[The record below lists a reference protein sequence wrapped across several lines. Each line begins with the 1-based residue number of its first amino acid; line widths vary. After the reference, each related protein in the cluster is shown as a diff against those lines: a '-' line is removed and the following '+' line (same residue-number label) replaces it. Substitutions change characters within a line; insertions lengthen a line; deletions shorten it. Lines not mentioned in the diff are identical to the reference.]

1 MSFFLTELRRL
12 SNDLNLSGVKWCLV
26 GGLGTSVYAEP
37 RTTKDIDIAVVVR
50 SDDDFEVLKSFLAS
64 RGYHSASALMHTEPT
79 YKMGWRL
86 LMPTSKGEDIAVD
99 LLHRAC
105 GVEEQIVDQAV
116 TLEILPKVF
125 LPVASIGHLIA
136 MKIVS
141 HNDITRMQDQIDLRA
156 LIAVAHPGD
165 IASAKSALVEISR
178 GEGFAGRDFVRE
190 LASLLPR

>member
-12 SNDLNLSGVKWCLV
+12 ANDLNLSGVKWCLV

-50 SDDDFEVLKSFLAS
+50 SDEDFEALKGFLTS

-86 LMPTSKGEDIAVD
+86 LMPTNKGDDIAVD
-99 LLHRAC
+99 LLHHAC
-105 GVEEQIVDQAV
+105 GVEMQIVQQAV

-141 HNDITRMQDQIDLRA
+141 HNDIARMQDQIDLKA
-156 LIAVAHPGD
+156 LITVAQPED
-165 IASAKSALVEISR
+165 ITLAKSALVEIRR
-178 GEGFAGRDFVRE
+178 GESFASRDLIRE
-190 LASLLPR
+190 LEALLPR

>member
-1 MSFFLTELRRL
+1 
-12 SNDLNLSGVKWCLV
+12 
-26 GGLGTSVYAEP
+26 
-37 RTTKDIDIAVVVR
+37 
-50 SDDDFEVLKSFLAS
+50 
-64 RGYHSASALMHTEPT
+64 
-79 YKMGWRL
+79 
-86 LMPTSKGEDIAVD
+86 MPTSKGEDIAVD